1 MKVIHT
7 NVININPNSN
17 GNKSIK
23 VPLSNI
29 YPKSE
34 GATDMPI
41 NIEAFNQEARRPVGL
56 IIAEAAKT

>member
-7 NVININPNSN
+7 NVININPNRN